1 MQNPNKILSFII
13 LFSLI
18 YFMKKIIVILL
29 VIALIFA
36 FGCTETSP
44 DTNNNLGGDN
54 MSKNDGNT
62 YNNLDNF
69 KKVKA
74 GDKVS
79 VHYTGKLETGEVF
92 DSSVGKTPLAF
103 TAGAGQMIKGFDN
116 AVIGMKVGD
125 KKTIT
130 ISPAEG
136 YGVNDPSK
144 VVLFDKNDVPDF
156 EEMQVGMQVQAGN
169 GMPGTIISK
178 EENSLVIDF
187 NHFLAGKTLIFEIE
201 MVSIN

>member
-1 MQNPNKILSFII
+1 M
-13 LFSLI
+13 
-18 YFMKKIIVILL
+18 V
-29 VIALIFA
+29 
-36 FGCTETSP
+36 E
-44 DTNNNLGGDN
+44 
-54 MSKNDGNT
+54 
-62 YNNLDNF
+62 
-69 KKVKA
+69 VKE

-79 VHYTGKLETGEVF
+79 VHYTGKLENGEVF
-92 DSSVGKTPLAF
+92 DSSVGKEPLAF
-103 TAGAGQMIKGFDN
+103 TAGAGQMIKGFDV

-130 ISPAEG
+130 ISPTDG
-136 YGVNDPSK
+136 YGVSDPNK

-156 EEMQVGMQVQAGN
+156 DKMQVGMQVQAGN

-178 EENSLVIDF
+178 DEKSLKIDF

>member
-1 MQNPNKILSFII
+1 MVEV
-13 LFSLI
+13 
-18 YFMKKIIVILL
+18 KK
-29 VIALIFA
+29 
-36 FGCTETSP
+36 
-44 DTNNNLGGDN
+44 
-54 MSKNDGNT
+54 GN
-62 YNNLDNF
+62 
-69 KKVKA
+69 
-74 GDKVS
+74 KVS
-79 VHYTGKLETGEVF
+79 VHYTGKLENGEVF

-103 TAGAGQMIKGFDN
+103 TAGAGQMIKGFDA
-116 AVIGMKVGD
+116 AVIGMKKGD

-136 YGVNDPSK
+136 YGVSDPGK
-144 VVLFDKNDVPDF
+144 VVLFDKNDVPNF
-156 EEMQVGMQVQAGN
+156 EKMQVGMQVQAGN